1 MRSIRTLFTVLFIAM
16 GLCSIAMFSITDKVA
31 ALRTESRQLNDE
43 LYRFYRLSQELKQ
56 SSDHLTKFAR
66 AYASTG
72 DEKWLNLFNYVLS
85 VRNGS
90 VPLPKGNEYEFW
102 DVVAQNKLLARSLG
116 GAPDNPSLL
125 DRMRLSGIESVEFLE
140 LKNALTLSDSLVSLE
155 REAFMAIKGW
165 KKNSQGEFVDTGEP
179 DLELA
184 RAILYGDQYFAEK
197 AKIMQ
202 AIGSAHQSIMQ
213 RMEQNIQRADSEA
226 LRYEWINL
234 ALVLTLL
241 SVIIASFVLLWR
253 LYINPLSQLLKT
265 VVTQVKR
272 EDYAFTITQTAYAEL
287 QHFIDSLNVV
297 FHHIAEQL
305 SQNTLLKD
313 FNIILRKN
321 DSTDRLC
328 NEVTQFL
335 LHQFPLEMVGMYIYQ
350 EGVLK
355 RVAGVGYGEHSARE
369 YTDPSS
375 TQLSVLLSGQPYAM
389 KALDGNC
396 HIEFNGGKLVIN
408 EVYYLPLHVNQHPVA
423 LLELGTIGS
432 LSSLQFQWLSQMLD
446 DLSVSIQ
453 LSQNIE
459 IQRRA
464 EQKVLEQSQLN
475 QEILDATPNPMY
487 CLSASGTYLTINA
500 KFMDLVG
507 LSAEQIIGKSPQ
519 DIFQNETATIFA
531 QVHKRLGEEQSSQD
545 YELSLYDASHH
556 KREMLVYEASF
567 QNNRGEVSGIV
578 GILLDLTDR
587 KQMEEQLREAKETAD
602 AMSQAKGDFLAN
614 MSHEIRTPMNA
625 ILGMAHLALNTELNP
640 TQQKYISRINESAK
654 NLLGIINDIL
664 DFSKI
669 EAGKL
674 NVEHIDFSL
683 DEVLDNLTTLISL
696 KAQEKNIEFLLDID
710 PHIPVG
716 LVGDPLRLGQVLV
729 NLCGNAVKFTER
741 GEIIVS
747 ARVVGQNDAN
757 VTLKFTV
764 SDTGIG
770 IAESNVATLFSA
782 FSQADNSITRQYGG
796 TGLGLSISKQLV
808 GLMGGDIQVRS
819 EEGSGSTFEFTVEC
833 GLQEAKMRD
842 IAKPLSALAGK
853 RALVVDDND
862 SARNILMTLLN
873 AMHFEAKS
881 VSNGFEA
888 LDEIRNTHFD
898 MLFID
903 WNMPGMNGIELLQ
916 RMKPLGVFDNTKRF
930 LVTAYGREISL
941 VGENSKLV
949 DALIVK
955 PVNPSNLLDAIMD
968 SYGIEQLRQSHEYL
982 DHDTRPTF
990 IGQKV
995 LLVEDNEVN
1004 QEVAFGL
1011 LESTQLSIV
1020 LANNG
1025 QEALTKLQQEAF
1037 DLVLM
1042 DMQMPIMDGISATK
1056 EIRQH
1061 EEWKTLP
1068 IVAMTANAM
1077 SSDVEH
1083 CLNAGMNDHVAK
1095 PIDVQ
1100 RLYHVLRKYL
1110 KADETTPVPST
1121 VLPNQ
1126 VKPSTGYPELT
1137 GIDVEQAIFRIGGNA
1152 QRYFEILDHF
1162 LASQQQ
1168 EIAAFPKLIDK
1179 GLWEEAERVMH
1190 TLKGSAANL
1199 GIEPI
1204 AQLAN
1209 EMEGV
1214 VQRHTKPAI
1223 QDLNTVSKLMSTLLD
1238 ELRDWEQTQL
1248 HPQQEHRDIAL
1259 LYQQLVQCVEN
1270 YDADAI
1276 HMIHQIKQCNLWSD
1290 EQKKSLMHAIED
1302 FDFEAAKEVLAQ
1314 LPVPT
1319 EKIS

>member
-16 GLCSIAMFSITDKVA
+16 GLCSIAMFSITGKVA

-43 LYRFYRLSQELKQ
+43 LYQFYRLSQELKQ

-72 DEKWLNLFNYVLS
+72 DEKWLNLFNYVLN

-90 VPLPKGNEYEFW
+90 APLPKGNEYEFW
-102 DVVAQNKLLARSLG
+102 DVVAQNDHLVRSLG
-116 GAPDNPSLL
+116 GDPPPPSLL
-125 DRMRLSGIESVEFLE
+125 DRMRLSGIESIEFLE
-140 LKNALTLSDSLVSLE
+140 LKNALMLSDSLVSLE

-165 KKNSQGEFVDTGEP
+165 KKNSQGEFSDTGEP
-179 DLELA
+179 DLDLA
-184 RAILYGDQYFAEK
+184 RSLLYGQQYFAEK

-202 AIGSAHQSIMQ
+202 AIGSAHRSIMQ
-213 RMEQNIQRADSEA
+213 RMEQNIQSADSEA
-226 LRYEWINL
+226 LHYEWISL
-234 ALVLTLL
+234 VLVLTLL
-241 SVIIASFVLLWR
+241 SVIIISFILLWR
-253 LYINPLSQLLKT
+253 LYINPLSQLLQT

-355 RVAGVGYGEHSARE
+355 RVAGVGYGENSARQ

-396 HIEFNGGKLVIN
+396 HIEFNGGKLAIN
-408 EVYYLPLHVNQHPVA
+408 EVYYLPLHVNQYPVA

-453 LSQNIE
+453 LSQNVE

-487 CLSASGTYLTINA
+487 CLSASGAYLTINA

-519 DIFQNETATIFA
+519 DIFQNETAAIFA
-531 QVHKRLGEEQSSQD
+531 KVHKRLGEEQSSQD

-729 NLCGNAVKFTER
+729 NLCGNAVKFTEQ

-747 ARVVGQNDAN
+747 VRVVVQNDAN

-770 IAESNVATLFSA
+770 IAESNIGTLFSA

-842 IAKPLSALAGK
+842 IAKPLIALAGK

-898 MLFID
+898 MMFID

-916 RMKPLGVFDNTKRF
+916 RMKSLGAFDNTKRF

-968 SYGIEQLRQSHEYL
+968 SYGIEQLRQSHEHL
-982 DHDTRPTF
+982 DYDIRPSF
-990 IGQKV
+990 MGQKV
-995 LLVEDNEVN
+995 LLVEDNVVN
-1004 QEVAFGL
+1004 QEVALGL

-1020 LANNG
+1020 VANNG

-1056 EIRQH
+1056 EIRQY
-1061 EEWKTLP
+1061 EKWKALP

-1168 EIAAFPKLIDK
+1168 EIAQFPKLIDK
-1179 GLWEEAERVMH
+1179 GQWEEAERVMH

-1223 QDLNTVSKLMSTLLD
+1223 QDLNTVSKFMSTLLD

-1248 HPQQEHRDIAL
+1248 YPQQEHRDIAL

-1319 EKIS
+1319 EK